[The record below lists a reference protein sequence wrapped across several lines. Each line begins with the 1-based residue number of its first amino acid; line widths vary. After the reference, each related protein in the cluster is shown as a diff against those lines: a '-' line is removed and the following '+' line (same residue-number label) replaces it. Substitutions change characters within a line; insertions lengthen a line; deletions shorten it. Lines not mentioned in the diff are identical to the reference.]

1 VSTPFNT
8 NQLTNFRFGCIE
20 NPIFDQQFDSKHN
33 RERYELMVNTKN
45 RHESPLKMRINIF
58 TLVFIL
64 AIGLLLPSALFEVAL
79 AEEPEE
85 PAPPNGESSRTRDE
99 QDRHIKIEIERQ
111 KMESAE
117 RLMDKK
123 KIELEDLQAMM
134 AEENNIVTV
143 AEVKTAEEDY
153 ERAVSEYEQ
162 AKLTLQQV
170 ELESLQDEWHITVE
184 ATSLSESPDGREL
197 FSITLRNSSSPVK
210 LVESSKVVGQDI
222 IISAQIDDIFVT
234 IREQEGYGS
243 GGAIITEPYER
254 RIETLKEDESVTL
267 EFELIK
273 ENIRDVVVELE
284 YAGREERKN
293 IHLKQEDPYISVV
306 SARRYKEGDRRRLE
320 VVLTYGAL
328 TDETVED
335 ETAKVD
341 TTTAQE
347 INNVYVSIKDDTDA
361 IIGFPYEYRIPTLKD
376 GEEKMLDFELR
387 RNVDSLVVSLNYLK
401 EENLYKIH
409 LEEDTRHISILS
421 AKKFRVASNTGG
433 QMMVTL
439 QLKNTSTTEAMSVNA
454 TPEEIAAANEIRSI
468 YVSLLDSV
476 DGTNIVK
483 PYEEKI
489 PVLGYN
495 EIVELTFQLQK
506 DVESLQVSLN
516 YPELDMPETRLI
528 YLQKESA
535 LDVVNV
541 SSLRFSQEGN
551 LGSSVTYDLTLDRL
565 AETENTF
572 QLRVINLLNRINF
585 EFQDPETQSRQS
597 QVKFTQEQSK
607 RNLSLIVYLPEEL
620 DASYLDSTLEFYVAV
635 LDDTEA
641 NELGGVNNRLD
652 LPAEQIAGIQGG
664 VERFELI
671 PKGVPEIEVFVQ
683 NAFQTI
689 KIGEQVNMTAT
700 LKNIGTRDLVDIR
713 MIVDVNTDWKYTVVP
728 EVIGSLGRNEETE
741 IQLTLMPPEDI
752 GVGEYQ
758 AKLNAEVTVDNRK
771 FEARDRSITVQVESK
786 TQMSVT
792 TLLFGALIL
801 LMIAIVVVTIRIS
814 RR

>member
-1 VSTPFNT
+1 
-8 NQLTNFRFGCIE
+8 
-20 NPIFDQQFDSKHN
+20 
-33 RERYELMVNTKN
+33 
-45 RHESPLKMRINIF
+45 MRINIF
-58 TLVFIL
+58 TSVFIL
-64 AIGLLLPSALFEVAL
+64 AIGILLPSAPFEVAL
-79 AEEPEE
+79 AEESEE
-85 PAPPNGESSRTRDE
+85 SAPPNGERTRTRDE

-111 KMESAE
+111 KMESAK
-117 RLMDKK
+117 RLMGKK
-123 KIELEDLQAMM
+123 KIEVEKLEAMM
-134 AEENNIVTV
+134 MEENNIVTV
-143 AEVKTAEEDY
+143 AEVNTAKEDY
-153 ERAVSEYEQ
+153 EKAVSDYEQ
-162 AKLTLQQV
+162 AKLELQRV
-170 ELESLQDEWHITVE
+170 ELESLQDEWHISVE
-184 ATSLSESPDGREL
+184 ATRLYESDDGREQ

-222 IISAQIDDIFVT
+222 ILSAQIDDIFVT
-234 IREQEGYGS
+234 IKEQEGYGS
-243 GGAIITEPYER
+243 SGAIITEPYEQ
-254 RIETLKEDESVTL
+254 RIEALKEDESVIL

-273 ENIRDVVVELE
+273 ENIRDVVVELK
-284 YAGREERKN
+284 YSGREERKN

-320 VVLTYGAL
+320 VVLRYGAL
-328 TDETVED
+328 SDET
-335 ETAKVD
+335 ETIGTTTAQE
-341 TTTAQE
+341 TTAQE
-347 INNVYVSIKDDTDA
+347 INNVYVSIKDDTTA
-361 IIGFPYEYRIPTLKD
+361 IIGFPYEHRIPTLKD
-376 GEEKMLDFELR
+376 GEEKTLDFELR
-387 RNVDSLVVSLNYLK
+387 RNVDSLIVSLTYL
-401 EENLYKIH
+401 EEEKPYKIH

-421 AKKFRVASNTGG
+421 AKKFRVEN

-439 QLKNTSTTEAMSVNA
+439 QLKNTSTTEAMSINA

-468 YVSLLDSV
+468 YVSLLDTL
-476 DGTNIVK
+476 DDTNIVK
-483 PYEEKI
+483 PYEAKI

-495 EIVELTFQLQK
+495 ETVELTFQLQK
-506 DVESLQVSLN
+506 DVESLKVSLN

-585 EFQDPETQSRQS
+585 EFQDPETSSRQS

-641 NELGGVNNRLD
+641 NALGGVNNRLD

-689 KIGEQVNMTAT
+689 KIGEQVDMTAT

>member
-1 VSTPFNT
+1 
-8 NQLTNFRFGCIE
+8 
-20 NPIFDQQFDSKHN
+20 
-33 RERYELMVNTKN
+33 
-45 RHESPLKMRINIF
+45 MRINIF

-64 AIGLLLPSALFEVAL
+64 AIGILLPSALFEVAL
-79 AEEPEE
+79 AEELEE
-85 PAPPNGESSRTRDE
+85 PAPPNGERSRTRDE

-111 KMESAE
+111 KMESAK

-170 ELESLQDEWHITVE
+170 ELESLQDEWHISVE

-234 IREQEGYGS
+234 IREQDGYGS

-273 ENIRDVVVELE
+273 ENIRDVTVELD

-328 TDETVED
+328 TDETAED
-335 ETAKVD
+335 ETEEVD

-495 EIVELTFQLQK
+495 ETVELTFQLQK

>member
-1 VSTPFNT
+1 MEGLKKRWKNGWLEGKKEEMDFQSSNPPVFQS
-8 NQLTNFRFGCIE
+8 LTF
-20 NPIFDQQFDSKHN
+20 
-33 RERYELMVNTKN
+33 L
-45 RHESPLKMRINIF
+45 LA
-58 TLVFIL
+58 LVGVVGMLFVITVL
-64 AIGLLLPSALFEVAL
+64 AFA
-79 AEEPEE
+79 EE
-85 PAPPNGESSRTRDE
+85 PAPSNGERTRTRDE

-111 KMESAE
+111 KMESAK
-117 RLMDKK
+117 RLMGKK
-123 KIELEDLQAMM
+123 KIEVEKLEAMM
-134 AEENNIVTV
+134 MEENNIVTV
-143 AEVKTAEEDY
+143 AEVNTAKEDY
-153 ERAVSEYEQ
+153 EKAVSDYEQ
-162 AKLTLQQV
+162 AKLELQRV
-170 ELESLQDEWHITVE
+170 ELESLQDEWHISVE
-184 ATSLSESPDGREL
+184 ATRLYESDDGRER
-197 FSITLRNSSSPVK
+197 FSITLRNNSSPVK
-210 LVESSKVVGQDI
+210 LLESSEVVGEDI
-222 IISAQIDDIFVT
+222 ILSAQIDDIFVT
-234 IREQEGYGS
+234 IKEQEGYGS
-243 GGAIITEPYER
+243 SGAIITEPYEQ

-267 EFELIK
+267 DFELIK
-273 ENIRDVVVELE
+273 ENIRDVVVELK
-284 YAGREERKN
+284 YSGREENKN
-293 IHLKQEDPYISVV
+293 IHLKQEDPHITVV

-320 VVLTYGAL
+320 VVLKYGAL
-328 TDETVED
+328 NDEAEEANTS
-335 ETAKVD
+335 
-341 TTTAQE
+341 TAQE

-361 IIGFPYEYRIPTLKD
+361 IIGFPYEPRIPTLKD
-376 GEEKMLDFELR
+376 GQERTLDFELR
-387 RNVDSLVVSLNYLK
+387 RNVDSVIVSLKYLDQ
-401 EENLYKIH
+401 EIPYKIH
-409 LEEDTRHISILS
+409 LEEDTRYISILS
-421 AKKFRVASNTGG
+421 AKKFRVDN

-439 QLKNTSTTEAMSVNA
+439 QLKNTSTTESMSSNA
-454 TPEEIAAANEIRSI
+454 TPEEIAAANEIRGI
-468 YVSLLDSV
+468 YVSLLDV
-476 DGTNIVK
+476 TDDTNIVK

-495 EIVELTFQLQK
+495 ETVELTFQLQK
-506 DVESLQVSLN
+506 DVDSLKVSLN
-516 YPELDMPETRLI
+516 YPELPQPETRLI

-572 QLRVINLLNRINF
+572 QLRVINLLNRLSF
-585 EFQDPETQSRQS
+585 EFQDPETRSRQS

-635 LDDTEA
+635 LDEAEA

-652 LPAEQIAGIQGG
+652 LSADQIAGIQGG

-689 KIGEQVNMTAT
+689 KIGEEVNMTAT
-700 LKNIGTRDLVDIR
+700 LQNIGTRDLVDIR
-713 MIVDVNTDWKYTVVP
+713 MLVDVNTDWKYTVVP
-728 EVIGSLGRNEETE
+728 EVIGSLARNEEKE
-741 IQLTLMPPEDI
+741 IQLTLSPPADI

-771 FEARDRSITVQVESK
+771 FEARDRSITVQVESQ

-801 LMIAIVVVTIRIS
+801 LMIGIVIVTIRIS

>member
-1 VSTPFNT
+1 MFMLISIIAT
-8 NQLTNFRFGCIE
+8 G
-20 NPIFDQQFDSKHN
+20 
-33 RERYELMVNTKN
+33 
-45 RHESPLKMRINIF
+45 
-58 TLVFIL
+58 
-64 AIGLLLPSALFEVAL
+64 LLPSAFFEVAL
-79 AEEPEE
+79 AAEPEE
-85 PAPPNGESSRTRDE
+85 SAPPNGESTRTRDE

-111 KMESAE
+111 KMESAK
-117 RLMDKK
+117 RLMGKK
-123 KIELEDLQAMM
+123 KIEVEKLEAMM
-134 AEENNIVTV
+134 KEENNIVTV
-143 AEVKTAEEDY
+143 AEVNTAKEDY
-153 ERAVSEYEQ
+153 EKAVSDYEQ
-162 AKLTLQQV
+162 AKLELQRV

-184 ATSLSESPDGREL
+184 ATNLSESHDGREM

-234 IREQEGYGS
+234 IREQNGYGS

-254 RIETLKEDESVTL
+254 RIETLKEDESVLL

-273 ENIRDVVVELE
+273 ENIRDVVVELK
-284 YAGREERKN
+284 YAGREEKKN

-328 TDETVED
+328 TDETAEA
-335 ETAKVD
+335 ETEAID

-376 GEEKMLDFELR
+376 GEEKTLDFELR

-401 EENLYKIH
+401 QENPYKIH

-421 AKKFRVASNTGG
+421 AKKFRVEN

-439 QLKNTSTTEAMSVNA
+439 QLKNTSTTEAMSINA

-468 YVSLLDSV
+468 YVSLLDV
-476 DGTNIVK
+476 TDDTNIVK

-495 EIVELTFQLQK
+495 ETVELTFQLQK
-506 DVESLQVSLN
+506 DVDSLKVSLN

-572 QLRVINLLNRINF
+572 QLRVINLLNRLSF
-585 EFQDPETQSRQS
+585 EFQDPETKSRQS

-635 LDDTEA
+635 LDEAEA

-652 LPAEQIAGIQGG
+652 LPDEQIASIQGG

-713 MIVDVNTDWKYTVVP
+713 MIVDVNTDWKYTVAP
-728 EVIGSLGRNEETE
+728 EVISSLARNEEKE
-741 IQLTLMPPEDI
+741 IQLTLSPPTDI

-792 TLLFGALIL
+792 TLLFGALIV
-801 LMIAIVVVTIRIS
+801 LMIAIVIVTIRIS

>member
-1 VSTPFNT
+1 MEGWKKKEKNGRVDAWKNGCLKRSNAMSTFQPFN
-8 NQLTNFRFGCIE
+8 L
-20 NPIFDQQFDSKHN
+20 PIFQSLVLVLIFMSATGILLPTGAPLAYAEETQPASENTPKTKDEQSRQIEVET
-33 RERYELMVNTKN
+33 ER
-45 RHESPLKMRINIF
+45 LKME
-58 TLVFIL
+58 LK
-64 AIGLLLPSALFEVAL
+64 
-79 AEEPEE
+79 
-85 PAPPNGESSRTRDE
+85 E
-99 QDRHIKIEIERQ
+99 Q
-111 KMESAE
+111 
-117 RLMDKK
+117 LMKK
-123 KIELEDLQAMM
+123 KLVELENLRTMM
-134 AEENNIVTV
+134 MEANNIVTV
-143 AEVKTAEEDY
+143 SEVNQAEEDY
-153 ERAVSEYEQ
+153 ETAVSEYEQ
-162 AKLTLQQV
+162 AKLALQKV
-170 ELESLQDEWHITVE
+170 ELDSLKDEWHITVE
-184 ATSLSESPDGREL
+184 ATSLYESPDGREL

-210 LVESSKVVGQDI
+210 LIESSKVLGREI
-222 IISAQIDDIFVT
+222 IISAQIDDIFVS
-234 IREQEGYGS
+234 IKEQEGYGTS
-243 GGAIITEPYER
+243 GAIIAEPYEQH
-254 RIETLKEDESVTL
+254 IETLKEGESVTL

-273 ENIRDVVVELE
+273 EDVRDVVVYLE
-284 YAGREERKN
+284 YSGGYEEHN

-320 VVLTYGAL
+320 VVITYGAVKNETEE
-328 TDETVED
+328 TDTR
-335 ETAKVD
+335 
-341 TTTAQE
+341 TTTGYSNGATAQE
-347 INNVYVSIKDDTDA
+347 INNVYVSIKDETEA

-376 GEEKMLDFELR
+376 GQEETLDFELR
-387 RNVDSLVVSLNYLK
+387 RNVDSLTVYLQYLDK
-401 EENLYKIH
+401 PYPKKIH

-433 QMMVTL
+433 QMMVTI
-439 QLKNTSTTEAMSVNA
+439 QLKNTSTTEAMPSNA
-454 TPEEIAAANEIRSI
+454 TPQEIAAANEIRGI
-468 YVSLLDSV
+468 YVSLLDV
-476 DGTNIVK
+476 TDDTNIVK

-495 EIVELTFQLQK
+495 ETVELTFQLQK
-506 DVESLQVSLN
+506 DVESLKVSLD
-516 YPELDMPETRLI
+516 YSELDAPDLRLI

-572 QLRVINLLNRINF
+572 QLRVINLLNRLSF
-585 EFQDPETQSRQS
+585 EFQDPETKSRQS

-607 RNLSLIVYLPEEL
+607 RDLSLIVYLPEEL

-635 LDDTEA
+635 LDEA
-641 NELGGVNNRLD
+641 EATELGGVNNRLD
-652 LPAEQIAGIQGG
+652 LPADRIAGIQGG

-671 PKGVPEIEVFVQ
+671 PKGVPEIEVFVP

-689 KIGEQVNMTAT
+689 KIGEEVNMTAT
-700 LKNIGTRDLVDIR
+700 LQNIGTRDLVDIR
-713 MIVDVNTDWKYTVVP
+713 MLVDVNTDWKYTVVP
-728 EVIGSLGRNEETE
+728 EVIGSLKRNEEIE
-741 IQLTLMPPEDI
+741 IQLTLSPPVDI

-801 LMIAIVVVTIRIS
+801 LMIGIVIVTIRIS

>member
-1 VSTPFNT
+1 
-8 NQLTNFRFGCIE
+8 
-20 NPIFDQQFDSKHN
+20 
-33 RERYELMVNTKN
+33 
-45 RHESPLKMRINIF
+45 MRINIL
-58 TLVFIL
+58 TIVFISV
-64 AIGLLLPSALFEVAL
+64 IGISLPVLLTAESVDVSLTNGNNPKTKEEQSRQILIEV
-79 AEEPEE
+79 
-85 PAPPNGESSRTRDE
+85 
-99 QDRHIKIEIERQ
+99 ERL
-111 KMESAE
+111 KMELAKK
-117 RLMDKK
+117 LMNKK
-123 KIELEDLQAMM
+123 QVDLENLKAMM
-134 AEENNIVTV
+134 MEDNNIVTV
-143 AEVKTAEEDY
+143 SEVNKAEEAY
-153 ERAVSEYEQ
+153 ERAVDEYEQ

-170 ELESLQDEWHITVE
+170 ELDSLKDEWHITVE
-184 ATSLSESPDGREL
+184 ETRLYESADGREL
-197 FSITLRNSSSPVK
+197 FSITLLNSSSPVT
-210 LVESSKVVGQDI
+210 LVESSKVLEREI
-222 IISAQIDDIFVT
+222 IISAQIDDIFVS
-234 IREQEGYGS
+234 IKEQESYGAS
-243 GGAIITEPYER
+243 GATITEPYEQ
-254 RIETLKEDESVTL
+254 RIETLREGESVTL

-273 ENIRDVVVELE
+273 ENVRDVVVELKYSDRIDE
-284 YAGREERKN
+284 KN

-320 VVLTYGAL
+320 VVVTYGAVKG
-328 TDETVED
+328 EAE
-335 ETAKVD
+335 EID
-341 TTTAQE
+341 TSTAQE
-347 INNVYVSIKDDTDA
+347 INNIYVSIKDDTES

-376 GEEKMLDFELR
+376 GQEKTLDFELR
-387 RNVDSLVVSLNYLK
+387 RNVDSLTVNLKYLDTDHPY
-401 EENLYKIH
+401 NIH

-433 QMMVTL
+433 QMMVTI
-439 QLKNTSTTEAMSVNA
+439 QLKNTSTTEAMPSDA

-468 YVSLLDSV
+468 YVSLLDV
-476 DGTNIVK
+476 TDDTNIVK

-489 PVLGYN
+489 LVLGYN
-495 EIVELTFQLQK
+495 ETVDLTFQLQK
-506 DVESLQVSLN
+506 DVESLKVSMN
-516 YPELDMPETRLI
+516 YPELAEPDARLI

-572 QLRVINLLNRINF
+572 QLRVINLLNRLSF

-635 LDDTEA
+635 LDEAEA
-641 NELGGVNNRLD
+641 NELSGVNNRLD
-652 LPAEQIAGIQGG
+652 LPADRIASIQGG

-671 PKGVPEIEVFVQ
+671 PKGVPEIEVFVP

-689 KIGEQVNMTAT
+689 KIGEEVNMTAT

-713 MIVDVNTDWKYTVVP
+713 MLVDVNTDWKYTVTP
-728 EVIGSLGRNEETE
+728 EVVSTLERNEERD
-741 IQLTLMPPEDI
+741 IQLTLSPPADI

-771 FEARDRSITVQVESK
+771 FEARDRSITVQVESQ

-801 LMIAIVVVTIRIS
+801 LMIGIVIVTIRIS

>member
-1 VSTPFNT
+1 MDGWKKYGKDGWKDGKIGSPPF
-8 NQLTNFRFGCIE
+8 QSFNF
-20 NPIFDQQFDSKHN
+20 PIFQSLMFALIFISAIGVSLPVPLAAESEEIPPVDDNSPKTKEEQN
-33 RERYELMVNTKN
+33 RQILIEIDR
-45 RHESPLKMRINIF
+45 LKME
-58 TLVFIL
+58 L
-64 AIGLLLPSALFEVAL
+64 A
-79 AEEPEE
+79 
-85 PAPPNGESSRTRDE
+85 
-99 QDRHIKIEIERQ
+99 K
-111 KMESAE
+111 K
-117 RLMDKK
+117 LMDKK
-123 KIELEDLQAMM
+123 QVDLENLKAMM
-134 AEENNIVTV
+134 MEENNIVTV
-143 AEVKTAEEDY
+143 SEVNIAEEAY
-153 ERAVSEYEQ
+153 ERAVDEYEQ
-162 AKLTLQQV
+162 AKLTLQQT
-170 ELESLQDEWHITVE
+170 ELDSLKDEWHITVE
-184 ATSLSESPDGREL
+184 KTRLYESADGREL

-210 LVESSKVVGQDI
+210 LVESSKVLGREI
-222 IISAQIDDIFVT
+222 IISAQIDDIFVE
-234 IREQEGYGS
+234 IKEQEGYGTS
-243 GGAIITEPYER
+243 GATITEPYEQ
-254 RIETLKEDESVTL
+254 RIETLREEESVTL

-273 ENIRDVVVELE
+273 ENVRDVVVELK
-284 YAGREERKN
+284 YSGREEQKN

-306 SARRYKEGDRRRLE
+306 SARRYKQGDRRRLE
-320 VVLTYGAL
+320 VVLTYGVI
-328 TDETVED
+328 TGETE
-335 ETAKVD
+335 EID
-341 TTTAQE
+341 TNTAQE
-347 INNVYVSIKDDTDA
+347 INNVYVSIKDDTES
-361 IIGFPYEYRIPTLKD
+361 IIGFPYEHRIPTLKD
-376 GEEKMLDFELR
+376 GQEKTLDFELR
-387 RNVDSLVVSLNYLK
+387 RNVDNLTVSLNYLDQ
-401 EENLYKIH
+401 EIPYKIH

-421 AKKFRVASNTGG
+421 AKKFRVDN
-433 QMMVTL
+433 QMMVTI
-439 QLKNTSTTEAMSVNA
+439 QLKNTSTTEAMPSDA
-454 TPEEIAAANEIRSI
+454 TPEEIAAANEIRAI
-468 YVSLLDSV
+468 YVSLLDV
-476 DGTNIVK
+476 TDDTNIVK

-495 EIVELTFQLQK
+495 ETVDLTFQLQK
-506 DVESLQVSLN
+506 DVESLKVSLK
-516 YPELDMPETRLI
+516 YPELVEPDTRLI

-585 EFQDPETQSRQS
+585 EFQDPETKSRQS

-635 LDDTEA
+635 LDDAEA

-652 LPAEQIAGIQGG
+652 LPADRIASIQGG

-671 PKGVPEIEVFVQ
+671 PKGVPEIEVFVP

-689 KIGEQVNMTAT
+689 KIGEEVNMTAT

-713 MIVDVNTDWKYTVVP
+713 MLVDVNTDWKYTIIP
-728 EVIGSLGRNEETE
+728 EVIGSLSRNEETE
-741 IQLTLMPPEDI
+741 IQLTLSPPADI

-771 FEARDRSITVQVESK
+771 FEARDRSITVQVESQ

-801 LMIAIVVVTIRIS
+801 LMIGIVIVTIRIS

>member
-1 VSTPFNT
+1 MEKWRRKWKTGRLEDWKGATLFQPSNLPP
-8 NQLTNFRFGCIE
+8 LL
-20 NPIFDQQFDSKHN
+20 S
-33 RERYELMVNTKN
+33 LMVVMVFVSATAVLWSMDPPTVFA
-45 RHESPLKMRINIF
+45 ES
-58 TLVFIL
+58 
-64 AIGLLLPSALFEVAL
+64 AEELPSANADSNGKTKDEQSRQILIEVERLKMEL
-79 AEEPEE
+79 AE
-85 PAPPNGESSRTRDE
+85 
-99 QDRHIKIEIERQ
+99 K
-111 KMESAE
+111 
-117 RLMDKK
+117 LMKK
-123 KIELEDLQAMM
+123 KQVDLENLRAMM
-134 AEENNIVTV
+134 MEEDNIVTV
-143 AEVKTAEEDY
+143 SEVNKAEEAY
-153 ERAVSEYEQ
+153 ERAVDEYEQ

-170 ELESLQDEWHITVE
+170 ELDSLKDEWHITVE
-184 ATSLSESPDGREL
+184 KTSLYESADGREL
-197 FSITLRNSSSPVK
+197 FSITLRNSSSPVT
-210 LVESSKVVGQDI
+210 LVESSKVLGREI
-222 IISAQIDDIFVT
+222 IISAQIDDIFVS
-234 IREQEGYGS
+234 IKEQESYGAS
-243 GGAIITEPYER
+243 GATITEPYEQ
-254 RIETLKEDESVTL
+254 RIETLREGESVTL

-273 ENIRDVVVELE
+273 ENVRDVVVELKYSDRIDE
-284 YAGREERKN
+284 KN

-320 VVLTYGAL
+320 VVVTYGAVKG
-328 TDETVED
+328 EAE
-335 ETAKVD
+335 EID
-341 TTTAQE
+341 TGVPTGYSEGATAQE
-347 INNVYVSIKDDTDA
+347 INNIYVSIKDDTES

-376 GEEKMLDFELR
+376 GQEKTLDFELR
-387 RNVDSLVVSLNYLK
+387 RNVDSLTINLKYLDTDHPY
-401 EENLYKIH
+401 NIH

-421 AKKFRVASNTGG
+421 AKKFRVDN
-433 QMMVTL
+433 QMMVTI
-439 QLKNTSTTEAMSVNA
+439 QLKNTSTTEAMPSDA

-468 YVSLLDSV
+468 YVSLLDV
-476 DGTNIVK
+476 TDDTNIVK

-506 DVESLQVSLN
+506 DVESLKVSMK
-516 YPELDMPETRLI
+516 YPELAEPDARLI
-528 YLQKESA
+528 YLQKESL

-572 QLRVINLLNRINF
+572 QLRVINLLNRLSF

-607 RNLSLIVYLPEEL
+607 RNLALIVYLPEEL

-635 LDDTEA
+635 IDEA
-641 NELGGVNNRLD
+641 EADELGGVNNRLD
-652 LPAEQIAGIQGG
+652 LPADRIAGIQGG

-671 PKGVPEIEVFVQ
+671 PKGVPEIEVFVP

-689 KIGEQVNMTAT
+689 KIGEEVNMTAT

-713 MIVDVNTDWKYTVVP
+713 MLVDVNTDWKYTVIP
-728 EVIGSLGRNEETE
+728 EVVSTLERNEETD
-741 IQLTLMPPEDI
+741 IQLTLRPPADI

-771 FEARDRSITVQVESK
+771 FEARDRSITVQVESQ

-801 LMIAIVVVTIRIS
+801 LMIGIVIVTIRIS

>member
-1 VSTPFNT
+1 MAGWKKKG
-8 NQLTNFRFGCIE
+8 L
-20 NPIFDQQFDSKHN
+20 IFI
-33 RERYELMVNTKN
+33 MA
-45 RHESPLKMRINIF
+45 M
-58 TLVFIL
+58 
-64 AIGLLLPSALFEVAL
+64 GMLLPSALFKVTL
-79 AEEPEE
+79 AEESEE
-85 PAPPNGESSRTRDE
+85 SAPPNGNSTKTRDE

-111 KMESAE
+111 KMKSAE
-117 RLMDKK
+117 RLMTIK
-123 KIELEDLQAMM
+123 KIELEKLQAMM
-134 AEENNIVTV
+134 KEENNIVTV
-143 AEVKTAEEDY
+143 AEVNTAEEGY
-153 ERAVSEYEQ
+153 ETAVSEYEQ
-162 AKLTLQQV
+162 AKLELQRV
-170 ELESLQDEWHITVE
+170 ELESLQDEWHISVE
-184 ATSLSESPDGREL
+184 ATSLYESPDGREM

-222 IISAQIDDIFVT
+222 ILSAQIDDIFVT
-234 IREQEGYGS
+234 IREQESYGS
-243 GGAIITEPYER
+243 SGAIITEPYEQ
-254 RIETLKEDESVTL
+254 RIETLKEDESVIL
-267 EFELIK
+267 KFELIK
-273 ENIRDVVVELE
+273 ENIRDVVVELK
-284 YAGREERKN
+284 YSGREENKN
-293 IHLKQEDPYISVV
+293 IHLSQEEPYISVV

-320 VVLTYGAL
+320 VVLRYGAL
-328 TDETVED
+328 ND
-335 ETAKVD
+335 ETADDETEVVD
-341 TTTAQE
+341 TTTSQE
-347 INNVYVSIKDDTDA
+347 INNVYVSIKDDTAA
-361 IIGFPYEYRIPTLKD
+361 IIGFPYEHRIPTLKD
-376 GEEKMLDFELR
+376 GEEKTLDFELR
-387 RNVDSLVVSLNYLK
+387 RNVDSVTVSLTYL
-401 EENLYKIH
+401 EQENPYKIH

-421 AKKFRVASNTGG
+421 AKKFRVEN

-439 QLKNTSTTEAMSVNA
+439 QLKNTSTTEAMSINA

-468 YVSLLDSV
+468 YVSLLDV
-476 DGTNIVK
+476 TDDTNIVK

-495 EIVELTFQLQK
+495 ETVELTFQLQK
-506 DVESLQVSLN
+506 DVESLKVSLN
-516 YPELDMPETRLI
+516 YPELEMPEMRLI

-572 QLRVINLLNRINF
+572 QLRVINLLNRLSF

-635 LDDTEA
+635 LDEAEA
-641 NELGGVNNRLD
+641 NELGGINNRLDD

-689 KIGEQVNMTAT
+689 KIGEEVNMTAT

-728 EVIGSLGRNEETE
+728 EVIGSLVRNQEEE
-741 IQLTLMPPEDI
+741 IQLTLSPPSDI

-801 LMIAIVVVTIRIS
+801 LMIAIVIVTIRIS

>member
-1 VSTPFNT
+1 LDESKT
-8 NQLTNFRFGCIE
+8 RF
-20 NPIFDQQFDSKHN
+20 FDQQFDAKHN
-33 RERYELMVNTKN
+33 RERHELMVNTKN

-64 AIGLLLPSALFEVAL
+64 ATGILLPSALFEVAL
-79 AEEPEE
+79 AEVSEE
-85 PAPPNGESSRTRDE
+85 PASPNGESSRTRDE

-111 KMESAE
+111 KMESAK
-117 RLMDKK
+117 RLMGKK
-123 KIELEDLQAMM
+123 KIELENLEAMM
-134 AEENNIVTV
+134 KEENNIVTV
-143 AEVKTAEEDY
+143 AEVNTAKEDY
-153 ERAVSEYEQ
+153 EKAVSDYEQ
-162 AKLTLQQV
+162 AKLELQRV
-170 ELESLQDEWHITVE
+170 ELESLQDEWHISVE
-184 ATSLSESPDGREL
+184 ATSLSESPDGREE

-234 IREQEGYGS
+234 IREQNGYGS

-267 EFELIK
+267 KFELIK
-273 ENIRDVVVELE
+273 ENIRDVVVELK
-284 YAGREERKN
+284 YAGREEKKN

-328 TDETVED
+328 TDETAED
-335 ETAKVD
+335 ETAEVD

-439 QLKNTSTTEAMSVNA
+439 QLKNTSTTEAMSINA

-495 EIVELTFQLQK
+495 ETVELTFQLQK

-641 NELGGVNNRLD
+641 SELGGVNNRLD

-728 EVIGSLGRNEETE
+728 EVISSLSRNEETE

>member
-1 VSTPFNT
+1 MQGWKKQTFV
-8 NQLTNFRFGCIE
+8 L
-20 NPIFDQQFDSKHN
+20 IF
-33 RERYELMVNTKN
+33 
-45 RHESPLKMRINIF
+45 II
-58 TLVFIL
+58 I
-64 AIGLLLPSALFEVAL
+64 IGMLFPSAFFEVAL
-79 AEEPEE
+79 AAESEDA
-85 PAPPNGESSRTRDE
+85 PATHNGDGTKTRDE

-111 KMESAE
+111 KMKSAE
-117 RLMDKK
+117 RLMKIK
-123 KIELEDLQAMM
+123 KIELEKLEAMM
-134 AEENNIVTV
+134 MEENNIVTV
-143 AEVKTAEEDY
+143 AEVNTAKEAY
-153 ERAVSEYEQ
+153 ETSVSAYEQ

-184 ATSLSESPDGREL
+184 ETLLYESPDGREM

-210 LVESSKVVGQDI
+210 LVESSEVVGQDI

-234 IREQEGYGS
+234 IKEQESYGS
-243 GGAIITEPYER
+243 SGAIITEPYER
-254 RIETLKEDESVTL
+254 RIEMLKEDETVTL

-273 ENIRDVVVELE
+273 ENIRDVVVGLK
-284 YAGREERKN
+284 YSGREENKN
-293 IHLKQEDPYISVV
+293 IHLKQEEPYITVM

-320 VVLTYGAL
+320 VVLKYGTL
-328 TDETVED
+328 NDETE
-335 ETAKVD
+335 EANTNI
-341 TTTAQE
+341 AQE
-347 INNVYVSIKDDTDA
+347 INNVYVSIKDDTAA
-361 IIGFPYEYRIPTLKD
+361 IIGYPYEHRIPTLKD
-376 GEEKMLDFELR
+376 GQEKTLDFELR
-387 RNVDSLVVSLNYLK
+387 RNVDSITVNLKYLDQ
-401 EENLYKIH
+401 EIPYKIH

-433 QMMVTL
+433 QMMVTI
-439 QLKNTSTTEAMSVNA
+439 QLKNTSTTESMSSNA
-454 TPEEIAAANEIRSI
+454 TPEEIAAANEIRGI
-468 YVSLLDSV
+468 YVSLLDV
-476 DGTNIVK
+476 TDDTNIVK

-495 EIVELTFQLQK
+495 ETVELTFQLQK
-506 DVESLQVSLN
+506 DVESLKVSLN
-516 YPELDMPETRLI
+516 YPELPMPETRLI

-572 QLRVINLLNRINF
+572 QLRVINLLNRLSF
-585 EFQDPETQSRQS
+585 EFQDPETRSRQS

-635 LDDTEA
+635 LDEAEA

-652 LPAEQIAGIQGG
+652 LPSEQIASIQGG
-664 VERFELI
+664 VEQFELI

-728 EVIGSLGRNEETE
+728 EVIGSLGRNEEKE
-741 IQLTLMPPEDI
+741 IQLTLSPPADI

-771 FEARDRSITVQVESK
+771 FEARDRSITVLVESK

-792 TLLFGALIL
+792 TLLFGALVL
-801 LMIAIVVVTIRIS
+801 LIIAIVVVTIRIS

>member
-1 VSTPFNT
+1 MAGWKKKG
-8 NQLTNFRFGCIE
+8 L
-20 NPIFDQQFDSKHN
+20 IFIIA
-33 RERYELMVNTKN
+33 MG
-45 RHESPLKMRINIF
+45 M
-58 TLVFIL
+58 
-64 AIGLLLPSALFEVAL
+64 LLPSALFEGTL
-79 AEEPEE
+79 AAETEEST
-85 PAPPNGESSRTRDE
+85 PPNGNSTKTRDE

-111 KMESAE
+111 KMKSAE
-117 RLMDKK
+117 RLMTIK
-123 KIELEDLQAMM
+123 KIELEKLQAMM
-134 AEENNIVTV
+134 KEENNIVTV
-143 AEVKTAEEDY
+143 AEVNTAKEGY
-153 ERAVSEYEQ
+153 ETAVSEYEQ
-162 AKLTLQQV
+162 AKLELQRV
-170 ELESLQDEWHITVE
+170 ELESLQDEWHISVE
-184 ATSLSESPDGREL
+184 ETSLYESRDGREM
-197 FSITLRNSSSPVK
+197 FSITLRNNSSPVK
-210 LVESSKVVGQDI
+210 LVESSEVVGQDI

-234 IREQEGYGS
+234 IREQESYGS
-243 GGAIITEPYER
+243 SGAIITEPYEQ

-267 EFELIK
+267 KFELIK
-273 ENIRDVVVELE
+273 ENIRDVVVELK
-284 YAGREERKN
+284 YSGREENKN
-293 IHLKQEDPYISVV
+293 IHLSQEDPYISVV

-320 VVLTYGAL
+320 VVLRYGAL
-328 TDETVED
+328 ND
-335 ETAKVD
+335 ETADDETEVVD

-347 INNVYVSIKDDTDA
+347 INNIYVSIKDDTAA
-361 IIGFPYEYRIPTLKD
+361 IIGFPYEHRIPTLKD
-376 GEEKMLDFELR
+376 GEEKTLDFELR
-387 RNVDSLVVSLNYLK
+387 RNVDSVTVSLTYLE
-401 EENLYKIH
+401 EENPYKIH

-439 QLKNTSTTEAMSVNA
+439 QLKNTSTTEAMSINA

-468 YVSLLDSV
+468 YVSLLDTV

-483 PYEEKI
+483 PYEAKI

-495 EIVELTFQLQK
+495 ETVELTFQLQK

-516 YPELDMPETRLI
+516 YPELEMPETRLI

-572 QLRVINLLNRINF
+572 QLRVINLLNRLSF

-635 LDDTEA
+635 LDEAEA

-652 LPAEQIAGIQGG
+652 DLPAEQIASIQGG

-689 KIGEQVNMTAT
+689 KIGEEVNMTAT

-728 EVIGSLGRNEETE
+728 EVIGSLIRNEEKE
-741 IQLTLMPPEDI
+741 IQLTLSPPSDI

-801 LMIAIVVVTIRIS
+801 LMIAIVIVTIRIS

>member
-1 VSTPFNT
+1 
-8 NQLTNFRFGCIE
+8 
-20 NPIFDQQFDSKHN
+20 
-33 RERYELMVNTKN
+33 
-45 RHESPLKMRINIF
+45 MRINIL
-58 TLVFIL
+58 TLIFII
-64 AIGLLLPSALFEVAL
+64 ATGILLPSALFEVTL
-79 AEEPEE
+79 AAESEE
-85 PAPPNGESSRTRDE
+85 PAPPNGERTKTRDE
-99 QDRHIKIEIERQ
+99 QDRHIKIEIEREL
-111 KMESAE
+111 MESAK
-117 RLMDKK
+117 RLMKKK
-123 KIELEDLQAMM
+123 KIELEELQAMV

-143 AEVKTAEEDY
+143 AEVNTAEEDY
-153 ERAVSEYEQ
+153 ETAVSQYEQ
-162 AKLTLQQV
+162 AKLKLQQV
-170 ELESLQDEWHITVE
+170 ELESLQDEWHISVE
-184 ATSLSESPDGREL
+184 ETSLYESPDGREL
-197 FSITLRNSSSPVK
+197 FSITLRNNSSPVK
-210 LVESSKVVGQDI
+210 LVESSEVVGQDI

-234 IREQEGYGS
+234 IREQESYGS
-243 GGAIITEPYER
+243 SGAIITEPYEG
-254 RIETLKEDESVTL
+254 RIETLKENESVTL

-273 ENIRDVVVELE
+273 ENIRDVVVELK
-284 YAGREERKN
+284 YSGREEKKN

-328 TDETVED
+328 TDETAED
-335 ETAKVD
+335 ETEEID

-347 INNVYVSIKDDTDA
+347 INNIYVSIKDDTAA
-361 IIGFPYEYRIPTLKD
+361 IIGYPYEHRIPTLKD
-376 GEEKMLDFELR
+376 GEEKTLDFELR
-387 RNVDSLVVSLNYLK
+387 RNVDSVTVSLKYL
-401 EENLYKIH
+401 EQEIPYKIH

-421 AKKFRVASNTGG
+421 AKKFRVEN

-439 QLKNTSTTEAMSVNA
+439 QLKNTSTTEAMSSNA
-454 TPEEIAAANEIRSI
+454 TPQEIAAANEIRSI
-468 YVSLLDSV
+468 YISLLDV
-476 DGTNIVK
+476 TDDTNIVK

-495 EIVELTFQLQK
+495 ETVELTFQLQK
-506 DVESLQVSLN
+506 DVESLKVSLN
-516 YPELDMPETRLI
+516 YPELDLPETRLI

-572 QLRVINLLNRINF
+572 QLRVINLLNRLSF
-585 EFQDPETQSRQS
+585 EFQDPETKSRQS

-635 LDDTEA
+635 LDEAEA

-652 LPAEQIAGIQGG
+652 FSAEQIASIQGG

-689 KIGEQVNMTAT
+689 KIGEEVNMTAT

-713 MIVDVNTDWKYTVVP
+713 MIVDVNTDWKYTVAP
-728 EVIGSLGRNEETE
+728 EVISSLARNEEKE
-741 IQLTLMPPEDI
+741 IQLTLSPPTDI

-801 LMIAIVVVTIRIS
+801 LMIAIVIVTIRIS

>member
-1 VSTPFNT
+1 
-8 NQLTNFRFGCIE
+8 
-20 NPIFDQQFDSKHN
+20 
-33 RERYELMVNTKN
+33 MVNTKN
-45 RHESPLKMRINIF
+45 RHESLLKMRINIF
-58 TLVFIL
+58 TSVFIL
-64 AIGLLLPSALFEVAL
+64 AIGILLPSALFEVAL
-79 AEEPEE
+79 AEESEA
-85 PAPPNGESSRTRDE
+85 PAQSNGERTKTRDE

-111 KMESAE
+111 KMESA
-117 RLMDKK
+117 RRSMKK
-123 KIELEDLQAMM
+123 KQIELEQLRAMTM
-134 AEENNIVTV
+134 EEDNIVTV
-143 AEVKTAEEDY
+143 AEVNTAEEDY
-153 ERAVSEYEQ
+153 ETAVSEYEQ
-162 AKLTLQQV
+162 AKLKLQEV
-170 ELESLQDEWHITVE
+170 ELESLQDEWHISVE
-184 ATSLSESPDGREL
+184 ETSLYESPDGREL
-197 FSITLRNSSSPVK
+197 FSITLRNNSSPVK
-210 LVESSKVVGQDI
+210 LVASSEVVGQDI
-222 IISAQIDDIFVT
+222 ILSAQIDDIFVT
-234 IREQEGYGS
+234 IKEQEGYGS
-243 GGAIITEPYER
+243 SGAIITEPYEQ
-254 RIETLKEDESVTL
+254 RIKTLKEDESVTL

-273 ENIRDVVVELE
+273 ENVRDVVVELK
-284 YAGREERKN
+284 YSGREENKN

-320 VVLTYGAL
+320 VVLRYGAL
-328 TDETVED
+328 NDEAEPID
-335 ETAKVD
+335 A
-341 TTTAQE
+341 TTAQE
-347 INNVYVSIKDDTDA
+347 INNVYVSIKDDTAA
-361 IIGFPYEYRIPTLKD
+361 IIGFPYEHRIPTLKD
-376 GEEKMLDFELR
+376 GEEKTLDFELR
-387 RNVDSLVVSLNYLK
+387 RNVDSLIVSLTYLE
-401 EENLYKIH
+401 EENPYKIH

-421 AKKFRVASNTGG
+421 AKKFRVEN

-439 QLKNTSTTEAMSVNA
+439 QLKNTSTTEAMSINA
-454 TPEEIAAANEIRSI
+454 SPEEIAAANEIRSI
-468 YVSLLDSV
+468 YVSLLDV
-476 DGTNIVK
+476 TDDTNIVK

-495 EIVELTFQLQK
+495 ETVELTFQLQK
-506 DVESLQVSLN
+506 DVESLKVSLN
-516 YPELDMPETRLI
+516 YPELEMPETRLI

-572 QLRVINLLNRINF
+572 QLRVINLLNRLSF
-585 EFQDPETQSRQS
+585 EFQDPETRTRQS
-597 QVKFTQEQSK
+597 QVKFTQEESK

-620 DASYLDSTLEFYVAV
+620 DASYLDSTLEFHVAV
-635 LDDTEA
+635 LDEAEA

-652 LPAEQIAGIQGG
+652 LPADQIAGIQGG

-689 KIGEQVNMTAT
+689 KIGEEVNMTAT
-700 LKNIGTRDLVDIR
+700 LQNIGTRDLVDIR

-728 EVIGSLGRNEETE
+728 EVIRSLARNEEKE
-741 IQLTLMPPEDI
+741 IQLTLSPPADI

-771 FEARDRSITVQVESK
+771 FEARDRSITVQVESQ

-801 LMIAIVVVTIRIS
+801 LMIGIVIVTIRIS

>member
-1 VSTPFNT
+1 MERWKEKRKDGSMD
-8 NQLTNFRFGCIE
+8 QL
-20 NPIFDQQFDSKHN
+20 PIFQF
-33 RERYELMVNTKN
+33 LTC
-45 RHESPLKMRINIF
+45 L
-58 TLVFIL
+58 LVFIG
-64 AIGLLLPSALFEVAL
+64 AIGLSMPVQLE
-79 AEEPEE
+79 AETEE
-85 PAPPNGESSRTRDE
+85 FAPPNGERTRTRDE

-111 KMESAE
+111 KMESAK
-117 RLMDKK
+117 RLMGKK
-123 KIELEDLQAMM
+123 KIEVEKLEAMM
-134 AEENNIVTV
+134 MEENNIVTV
-143 AEVKTAEEDY
+143 AEVNTAKEDY
-153 ERAVSEYEQ
+153 EKAVSDYEQ
-162 AKLTLQQV
+162 AKLELQRV
-170 ELESLQDEWHITVE
+170 ELESLQDEWHISVE
-184 ATSLSESPDGREL
+184 ATRLYESDDGRER

-210 LVESSKVVGQDI
+210 LVESSEVVGEDI
-222 IISAQIDDIFVT
+222 ILSAQIDDIFVT
-234 IREQEGYGS
+234 IREEGSYGS
-243 GGAIITEPYER
+243 GGAIITEPYEQ
-254 RIETLKEDESVTL
+254 RIEALKEDESVTL

-273 ENIRDVVVELE
+273 ENIRDVVVELK
-284 YAGREERKN
+284 YSGREEKKN

-328 TDETVED
+328 SHETE
-335 ETAKVD
+335 EID

-347 INNVYVSIKDDTDA
+347 INNIYVSIKDDTAA
-361 IIGFPYEYRIPTLKD
+361 IIGFPYEHRIPTLKD
-376 GEEKMLDFELR
+376 GEEKTLDFELR
-387 RNVDSLVVSLNYLK
+387 RNVDSVIISLTYL
-401 EENLYKIH
+401 EQIIPYKIH

-421 AKKFRVASNTGG
+421 AKKFRVDN

-439 QLKNTSTTEAMSVNA
+439 QLKNTSTTEAMSINA

-468 YVSLLDSV
+468 YVSLLDV
-476 DGTNIVK
+476 TDDTNIVK

-495 EIVELTFQLQK
+495 ETVELTFQLQK
-506 DVESLQVSLN
+506 DVESLKVSLN

-551 LGSSVTYDLTLDRL
+551 LGSSITYDLTLDRL

-572 QLRVINLLNRINF
+572 QLRVINLLNRLNF
-585 EFQDPETQSRQS
+585 EFQDPETKSRQS

-635 LDDTEA
+635 LDEAEA

-652 LPAEQIAGIQGG
+652 LPADQIATIQGG

-671 PKGVPEIEVFVQ
+671 PKGVPEIEVFVP

-689 KIGEQVNMTAT
+689 KIGEEVNMTAT

-713 MIVDVNTDWKYTVVP
+713 MIVDVNTDWKYTVTP
-728 EVIGSLGRNEETE
+728 EVITSLERNEETE
-741 IQLTLMPPEDI
+741 IQLTLSPPADI

-801 LMIAIVVVTIRIS
+801 LMIAIVIVTIRIS

>member
-1 VSTPFNT
+1 MEGW
-8 NQLTNFRFGCIE
+8 NQRRRNRWLKGKKEETRPQFSNPPTFQSLT
-20 NPIFDQQFDSKHN
+20 
-33 RERYELMVNTKN
+33 LV
-45 RHESPLKMRINIF
+45 
-58 TLVFIL
+58 LVFIS
-64 AIGLLLPSALFEVAL
+64 AIGLLLPILIAAESEENPLVNDNSPKTKDEQSRQILIETERLKMEL
-79 AEEPEE
+79 AE
-85 PAPPNGESSRTRDE
+85 
-99 QDRHIKIEIERQ
+99 K
-111 KMESAE
+111 
-117 RLMDKK
+117 LMNKK
-123 KIELEDLQAMM
+123 LVELEHLKEMM
-134 AEENNIVTV
+134 MEENNIVTV
-143 AEVKTAEEDY
+143 SEVNTAEEAY
-153 ERAVSEYEQ
+153 ERAVDEYEQ

-170 ELESLQDEWHITVE
+170 ELESLKDEWHITVE
-184 ATSLSESPDGREL
+184 ETSLYESVDGREK
-197 FSITLRNSSSPVK
+197 FSIVLRNSSSPVK
-210 LVESSKVVGQDI
+210 LVESSKVLDREI
-222 IISAQIDDIFVT
+222 IISAQIDNIFVT
-234 IREQEGYGS
+234 IKEQEGWTS
-243 GGAIITEPYER
+243 GAIITEPYEQ
-254 RIETLKEDESVTL
+254 RIETLKEGESVTL

-273 ENIRDVVVELE
+273 ENVRDVVVELKYSDE
-284 YAGREERKN
+284 IDEKN

-328 TDETVED
+328 NDGTEEINTN
-335 ETAKVD
+335 
-341 TTTAQE
+341 TAQE
-347 INNVYVSIKDDTDA
+347 INNIYVSIKDDTES
-361 IIGFPYEYRIPTLKD
+361 IIGYPYEHRIPTLKD
-376 GEEKMLDFELR
+376 GQEKTLDFELR
-387 RNVDSLVVSLNYLK
+387 RNVDNLTVSLTYLDK
-401 EENLYKIH
+401 IIPYKIH
-409 LEEDTRHISILS
+409 LEEDTRYISILS
-421 AKKFRVASNTGG
+421 AKKFRVDN
-433 QMMVTL
+433 QMMVTI
-439 QLKNTSTTEAMSVNA
+439 QLKNTSTTETMPVNA
-454 TPEEIAAANEIRSI
+454 TPEEIAAANEIRGI
-468 YVSLLDSV
+468 YVSLLDV
-476 DGTNIVK
+476 TDDTNIVK

-495 EIVELTFQLQK
+495 ETVELTFQLQK
-506 DVESLQVSLN
+506 DVESLKVSLN
-516 YPELDMPETRLI
+516 YPELPEPDTRLI

-572 QLRVINLLNRINF
+572 QLRVINLLNRLSF
-585 EFQDPETQSRQS
+585 EFQDPETNSRQS

-635 LDDTEA
+635 IDEAEA

-652 LPAEQIAGIQGG
+652 LPADRIANIQGG

-671 PKGVPEIEVFVQ
+671 PKGVPEIEVFVP

-689 KIGEQVNMTAT
+689 KIGEEVNMTAT

-713 MIVDVNTDWKYTVVP
+713 MLVDVNTDWKYTVIP
-728 EVIGSLGRNEETE
+728 EVIGSLKRNEETE
-741 IQLTLMPPEDI
+741 IQLTLSPPADI

-771 FEARDRSITVQVESK
+771 FEARDRSITVQVESQ

-801 LMIAIVVVTIRIS
+801 LMIAIVIVTIRIS

>member
-1 VSTPFNT
+1 
-8 NQLTNFRFGCIE
+8 
-20 NPIFDQQFDSKHN
+20 
-33 RERYELMVNTKN
+33 
-45 RHESPLKMRINIF
+45 MRINIF

-64 AIGLLLPSALFEVAL
+64 AIGILLPSALFEVAL
-79 AEEPEE
+79 AEESEE
-85 PAPPNGESSRTRDE
+85 PAPPNGERTKTRDE

-111 KMESAE
+111 KMESA
-117 RLMDKK
+117 RRSMKK
-123 KIELEDLQAMM
+123 KQIELEKLRAMTM
-134 AEENNIVTV
+134 EEDNIVTV
-143 AEVKTAEEDY
+143 AEVNTAEEDY
-153 ERAVSEYEQ
+153 ETAVSEYEQ
-162 AKLTLQQV
+162 AKLKLQEV
-170 ELESLQDEWHITVE
+170 ELESLQDEWHISVE
-184 ATSLSESPDGREL
+184 ETSLYESPDGREL

-210 LVESSKVVGQDI
+210 LVASSEVVGQDI
-222 IISAQIDDIFVT
+222 ILSAQIDDIFVT
-234 IREQEGYGS
+234 IKEQEGYGS
-243 GGAIITEPYER
+243 SGAIITEPYEQ

-273 ENIRDVVVELE
+273 ENIRDVVVELK
-284 YAGREERKN
+284 YSGREENKN

-320 VVLTYGAL
+320 VVLRYGAL
-328 TDETVED
+328 NDETE
-335 ETAKVD
+335 AVD

-347 INNVYVSIKDDTDA
+347 INNVYVSIKDDTTA
-361 IIGFPYEYRIPTLKD
+361 IIGFPYEHRIRTLKD
-376 GEEKMLDFELR
+376 GEEKTLDFELR
-387 RNVDSLVVSLNYLK
+387 RNVDSLVVSLTYL
-401 EENLYKIH
+401 EEEKPYKIH

-421 AKKFRVASNTGG
+421 AKKFRVEN

-468 YVSLLDSV
+468 YVSLLDV
-476 DGTNIVK
+476 TDGTNIVK

-495 EIVELTFQLQK
+495 ETVELTFQLQK

-516 YPELDMPETRLI
+516 YPELEMPETRLI

-585 EFQDPETQSRQS
+585 EFQDPETSSRQS

-641 NELGGVNNRLD
+641 NALGGVNNRLD

-728 EVIGSLGRNEETE
+728 EVISSLGRNEETE

>member
-1 VSTPFNT
+1 
-8 NQLTNFRFGCIE
+8 
-20 NPIFDQQFDSKHN
+20 
-33 RERYELMVNTKN
+33 
-45 RHESPLKMRINIF
+45 MRINIF

-64 AIGLLLPSALFEVAL
+64 AIGILLPSALFEVAL
-79 AEEPEE
+79 AETSEE
-85 PAPPNGESSRTRDE
+85 SAQPNGERTRTRDE

-111 KMESAE
+111 KMESAK
-117 RLMDKK
+117 RLMGKK
-123 KIELEDLQAMM
+123 KIEVEKLEAMM
-134 AEENNIVTV
+134 MEENNIVTV
-143 AEVKTAEEDY
+143 AEVNTAKEDY
-153 ERAVSEYEQ
+153 EKAVSDYEQ
-162 AKLTLQQV
+162 AKLELQRV
-170 ELESLQDEWHITVE
+170 ELESLQDEWHISVE
-184 ATSLSESPDGREL
+184 ATRLYESDDGRER
-197 FSITLRNSSSPVK
+197 FSITLRNNSSPVK
-210 LVESSKVVGQDI
+210 LVESSEVVGEDI
-222 IISAQIDDIFVT
+222 ILSAQIDDIFVT
-234 IREQEGYGS
+234 IKEQEGYGS
-243 GGAIITEPYER
+243 SGAIITEPYEQ
-254 RIETLKEDESVTL
+254 RIEALKEDESVTL
-267 EFELIK
+267 DFELIK
-273 ENIRDVVVELE
+273 ENIRDVVVELK
-284 YAGREERKN
+284 YSGREEKKN

-320 VVLTYGAL
+320 VVLRYGAL
-328 TDETVED
+328 NDET
-335 ETAKVD
+335 ETID

-347 INNVYVSIKDDTDA
+347 INNVYVSIKDDTTA
-361 IIGFPYEYRIPTLKD
+361 IIGFPYEHRIPTLKD
-376 GEEKMLDFELR
+376 GEEKTLDFELR
-387 RNVDSLVVSLNYLK
+387 RNVDSLIVSLTYL
-401 EENLYKIH
+401 EQEIPYKIH

-421 AKKFRVASNTGG
+421 AKKFRVDN

-439 QLKNTSTTEAMSVNA
+439 QLKNTSTTEAMSSNA

-468 YVSLLDSV
+468 YVSLLDV
-476 DGTNIVK
+476 TDDTNIVK

-495 EIVELTFQLQK
+495 ETVELTFQLQK
-506 DVESLQVSLN
+506 DVESLKVSLN
-516 YPELDMPETRLI
+516 YPELEMPETRLI

-585 EFQDPETQSRQS
+585 EFQDPETSSRQS

-652 LPAEQIAGIQGG
+652 LPAEQIASIQGG

-728 EVIGSLGRNEETE
+728 EVIGSLERNEETE
-741 IQLTLMPPEDI
+741 IQLTLSPPEDI

-801 LMIAIVVVTIRIS
+801 LMIAIVIVTIRIS

>member
-1 VSTPFNT
+1 MEGLKKRWKNGWLEGEKEEMDFQSSNPPVFQS
-8 NQLTNFRFGCIE
+8 LT
-20 NPIFDQQFDSKHN
+20 
-33 RERYELMVNTKN
+33 
-45 RHESPLKMRINIF
+45 
-58 TLVFIL
+58 
-64 AIGLLLPSALFEVAL
+64 LLLALVSVVGMLFVITLL
-79 AEEPEE
+79 AFAEE
-85 PAPPNGESSRTRDE
+85 PAPSNGERTRTRDE

-111 KMESAE
+111 KMESAK
-117 RLMDKK
+117 RLMGKK
-123 KIELEDLQAMM
+123 KIEVEKLEAMM
-134 AEENNIVTV
+134 MEENNIVTV
-143 AEVKTAEEDY
+143 AEVNTAKEDY
-153 ERAVSEYEQ
+153 EKAVSDYEQ
-162 AKLTLQQV
+162 AKLELQRV
-170 ELESLQDEWHITVE
+170 ELESLQDEWHISVE
-184 ATSLSESPDGREL
+184 ATRLYESDDGRER

-210 LVESSKVVGQDI
+210 LLESSEVVGEDI
-222 IISAQIDDIFVT
+222 ILSAQIDDIFVT
-234 IREQEGYGS
+234 IKEQEGYGS
-243 GGAIITEPYER
+243 SGAIITEPYEQ

-267 EFELIK
+267 DFELIK
-273 ENIRDVVVELE
+273 ENIRDVVVELK
-284 YAGREERKN
+284 YSGREDNKN
-293 IHLKQEDPYISVV
+293 IHLKQEDPHITVV

-320 VVLTYGAL
+320 VVLKYGAL
-328 TDETVED
+328 NDEVE
-335 ETAKVD
+335 EANTN
-341 TTTAQE
+341 TAQE

-361 IIGFPYEYRIPTLKD
+361 IIGYPYEPRIPTLKD
-376 GEEKMLDFELR
+376 GQERTLDFELR
-387 RNVDSLVVSLNYLK
+387 RNVDSVTVSLKYLDQ
-401 EENLYKIH
+401 EIPYKIH
-409 LEEDTRHISILS
+409 LEEDTRYISILS
-421 AKKFRVASNTGG
+421 AKKFRVDN

-439 QLKNTSTTEAMSVNA
+439 QLKNTSTTESMSSNA
-454 TPEEIAAANEIRSI
+454 TPEEIAAANEIRGI
-468 YVSLLDSV
+468 YVSLLDV
-476 DGTNIVK
+476 TDDTNIVK

-495 EIVELTFQLQK
+495 ETVELTFQLQK
-506 DVESLQVSLN
+506 DVDSLKVSLN
-516 YPELDMPETRLI
+516 YPELPQPETRLI

-572 QLRVINLLNRINF
+572 QLRVINLLNRLSF
-585 EFQDPETQSRQS
+585 EFQDPETRSRQS

-635 LDDTEA
+635 LDEAEA

-652 LPAEQIAGIQGG
+652 LSADQIAGIQGG

-689 KIGEQVNMTAT
+689 KIGEEVNMTAT
-700 LKNIGTRDLVDIR
+700 LQNIGTRDLVDIR
-713 MIVDVNTDWKYTVVP
+713 MLVDVNTDWKYTVVP
-728 EVIGSLGRNEETE
+728 EVISSLARNEEKE
-741 IQLTLMPPEDI
+741 IQLTLSPPADI

-771 FEARDRSITVQVESK
+771 FEARDRSITVQVESQ

-801 LMIAIVVVTIRIS
+801 LMIGIVIVTIRIS